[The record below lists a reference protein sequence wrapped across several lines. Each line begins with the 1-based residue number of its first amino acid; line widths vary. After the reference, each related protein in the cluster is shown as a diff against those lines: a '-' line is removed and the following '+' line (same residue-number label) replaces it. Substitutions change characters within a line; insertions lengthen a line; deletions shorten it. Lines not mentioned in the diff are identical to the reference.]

1 MSNAPCPKPAPGPPS
16 STVTADPDSRPRRT
30 WPARARRVRP
40 AALEPLA
47 RRLGYRIDPRN
58 RRRWRREGSVL
69 AIKGSRFFD
78 HLQGRGGG
86 GAIDLVLH
94 VRGGSFRDAVRF
106 LERGGPALSALP
118 PPQPSPIPVLR
129 LPPARPEHW
138 PLVRGWL
145 TRTRRLAPPLLE
157 SCRRHRILYAD
168 NRRNAVFLCRDSRG
182 RPTGAELRGA
192 LPGSRRNR
200 FRGLAPGSRKARGA
214 FWLPAGPF
222 RPQALLLVESALD
235 ALSAHLLLPLHPH
248 CLIVSTAGVS
258 PVLPHWLLPFR
269 RLPLLCGYDADPA
282 GDRAAAALQRQ
293 LPHLLRLRPHP
304 RKDWNDLLPPTARSS

>member
-1 MSNAPCPKPAPGPPS
+1 MSKAPCPKPAPGPPS
-16 STVTADPDSRPRRT
+16 STVTADPDSRPRPA

-47 RRLGYRIDPRN
+47 RRLGYRPDPRN
-58 RRRWRREGSVL
+58 RRRWKRAGSVL
-69 AIKGSRFFD
+69 AIDGSRFFD

-106 LERGGPALSALP
+106 LEGGGPALSALP
-118 PPQPSPIPVLR
+118 PPQSSPTPVLR

-138 PLVRGWL
+138 PLVRRWL

-157 SCRRHRILYAD
+157 SCRRKRILYAD
-168 NRRNAVFLCRDSRG
+168 RRRNAVFVCRDSRG

-192 LPGSRRNR
+192 LPSPRRSR

-222 RPQALLLVESALD
+222 RPQALLLVESAVECRTK
-235 ALSAHLLLPLHPH
+235 SARK
-248 CLIVSTAGVS
+248 
-258 PVLPHWLLPFR
+258 FR
-269 RLPLLCGYDADPA
+269 AF
-282 GDRAAAALQRQ
+282 
-293 LPHLLRLRPHP
+293 
-304 RKDWNDLLPPTARSS
+304 S